1 MDLPY
6 PPAGAALRL
15 ALPPPPALAG
25 LLHHFH
31 IEYASAGRVV
41 VPASPLAQLTFFIGG
56 GSLLPPQPG
65 QPGQPGRQRLLNQAF
80 VCGPMSRAMP
90 AEWQAGTTFVS
101 ALIEPSRFSGLFGL
115 PLNELLNMPV
125 PLEDAIPGL
134 PYRELQE
141 RLLATRDAGRWVAL
155 ISDWLLRL
163 AARREDAL
171 RRAFRLPAAL
181 LFSPAESIALQYG
194 ISVRQFERRFLAA
207 YGQNLRDSRRLARYA
222 RALAMMMS
230 CPQPLP
236 RGQLTRIAM
245 DAGYH
250 DQAHMVR
257 DFSELLGQS
266 PGSLLA
272 GPDSGELR
280 LLRYDAQ
287 SRPAVVQG
295 W

>member
-1 MDLPY
+1 MDLPS

-15 ALPPPPALAG
+15 ALAPPPALSG
-25 LLHHFH
+25 LVHHFH

-41 VPASPLAQLTFFIGG
+41 VPASPLAQLTFFIAG
-56 GSLLPPQPG
+56 GSLLPPDQ
-65 QPGQPGRQRLLNQAF
+65 GRRRLLDQAF
-80 VCGPMSRAMP
+80 VCGPMSRAIP
-90 AEWQAGTTFVS
+90 AEWQPGTTFVS
-101 ALIEPSRFSGLFGL
+101 ALIEPSRFSGLFGV
-115 PLNELLNMPV
+115 PLNELLNLPV
-125 PLEDAIPGL
+125 ALDDAVPGL

-141 RLLATRDAGRWVAL
+141 ALLAARHAAAWVEL

-163 AARREDAL
+163 AARREAAL
-171 RRAFRLPAAL
+171 RSAFRLPAAL
-181 LFSPAESIALQYG
+181 LFSPAETIAREHG

-207 YGQNLRDSRRLARYA
+207 YGQNLRESRRLARYA
-222 RALAMMMS
+222 RALGMMLS
-230 CPQPLP
+230 GPQPLP

-257 DFSELLGQS
+257 DFTELLGQA

-272 GPDSGELR
+272 GPEAGELR
-280 LLRYDAQ
+280 LLRYDEP
-287 SRPAVVQG
+287 SRQAVARD

>member
-1 MDLPY
+1 MDLPS

-15 ALPPPPALAG
+15 ALAPPPALSG
-25 LLHHFH
+25 LVHHFH

-41 VPASPLAQLTFFIGG
+41 VPASPLAQLTFFIAG
-56 GSLLPPQPG
+56 GSLLPPDQ
-65 QPGQPGRQRLLNQAF
+65 GRRRLLDQAF
-80 VCGPMSRAMP
+80 VCGPMSRAIP
-90 AEWQAGTTFVS
+90 AEWQPGTTFVS
-101 ALIEPSRFSGLFGL
+101 ALIEPSRFSGLFGV
-115 PLNELLNMPV
+115 PLNELLNLPV
-125 PLEDAIPGL
+125 PLDDAVPGL

-141 RLLATRDAGRWVAL
+141 ALLAARHAAAWVEL

-163 AARREDAL
+163 AARREAAL
-171 RRAFRLPAAL
+171 RAAFRLPAAL
-181 LFSPAESIALQYG
+181 LFSPAETIAREHG

-207 YGQNLRDSRRLARYA
+207 YGQNLRESRRLARYA
-222 RALAMMMS
+222 RALGMMLS
-230 CPQPLP
+230 GPQPLP

-257 DFSELLGQS
+257 DFTELLGQA

-272 GPDSGELR
+272 GPEAGELR
-280 LLRYDAQ
+280 LLRYDEP
-287 SRPAVVQG
+287 SRQAVARD

>member
-1 MDLPY
+1 MDLPS

-15 ALPPPPALAG
+15 ALAPPQALSG
-25 LLHHFH
+25 LVHHFH

-41 VPASPLAQLTFFIGG
+41 VPASPLAQLTFFIAG
-56 GSLLPPQPG
+56 GSLLPPDQ
-65 QPGQPGRQRLLNQAF
+65 GRRRLLDQAF
-80 VCGPMSRAMP
+80 VCGPMSRAIP
-90 AEWQAGTTFVS
+90 AEWQPGTTFVS
-101 ALIEPSRFSGLFGL
+101 ALIEPSRFSGLFGV
-115 PLNELLNMPV
+115 PLNELLNLPV
-125 PLEDAIPGL
+125 PLDDAVPGL

-141 RLLATRDAGRWVAL
+141 ALLAARHAAAWVEL

-163 AARREDAL
+163 AARREAAL
-171 RRAFRLPAAL
+171 RAAFRLPAAL
-181 LFSPAESIALQYG
+181 LFSPAETIAREHG

-207 YGQNLRDSRRLARYA
+207 YGQNLRESRRLARYA
-222 RALAMMMS
+222 RALGMMLS
-230 CPQPLP
+230 GPQPLP

-257 DFSELLGQS
+257 DFTELLGQA

-272 GPDSGELR
+272 GPEAGELR
-280 LLRYDAQ
+280 LLRYDEP
-287 SRPAVVQG
+287 SRQAVARD

>member
-1 MDLPY
+1 MDLPS

-15 ALPPPPALAG
+15 ALAPPPALSG
-25 LLHHFH
+25 LVHHFH

-41 VPASPLAQLTFFIGG
+41 VPASPLAQLTFFIAG
-56 GSLLPPQPG
+56 GSLLPPDQG
-65 QPGQPGRQRLLNQAF
+65 CRRLLDQAF
-80 VCGPMSRAMP
+80 VCGPMSRAIP
-90 AEWQAGTTFVS
+90 AEWQPGTTFVS
-101 ALIEPSRFSGLFGL
+101 ALIEPSRFSGLFGV
-115 PLNELLNMPV
+115 PLNELLNLPV
-125 PLEDAIPGL
+125 PLDDAVPGL

-141 RLLATRDAGRWVAL
+141 ALLAAPHAAAWVEL

-163 AARREDAL
+163 AARREAAL
-171 RRAFRLPAAL
+171 RAAFRLPAAL
-181 LFSPAESIALQYG
+181 LFSPAETIAREHG

-207 YGQNLRDSRRLARYA
+207 YGQNLRESRRLARYA
-222 RALAMMMS
+222 RALGMMLS
-230 CPQPLP
+230 GPQPLP

-257 DFSELLGQS
+257 DFTELLGQA

-272 GPDSGELR
+272 GPEAGELR
-280 LLRYDAQ
+280 LLRYDEP
-287 SRPAVVQG
+287 SRQAVARD

>member
-1 MDLPY
+1 MDCPY

-15 ALPPPPALAG
+15 ALPPPPALSG

-41 VPASPLAQLTFFIGG
+41 VPASPLAQLTLFIEG
-56 GSLLPPQPG
+56 GSLLAPEQGRQG
-65 QPGQPGRQRLLNQAF
+65 QPRLLNRPF

-90 AEWQAGTTFVS
+90 AEWQPGTTFVS

-115 PLNELLNMPV
+115 PLNALLNLPV
-125 PLEDAIPGL
+125 PLDDAVPGL
-134 PYRELQE
+134 PYRELQQ
-141 RLLATRDAGRWVAL
+141 RLLATRDAARWVAL
-155 ISDWLLRL
+155 MSDWLLRL
-163 AARREDAL
+163 AARREHAL
-171 RRAFRLPAAL
+171 RAAFRLPAAL
-181 LFSPAESIALQYG
+181 LFCPAESIALQHG

-257 DFSELLGQS
+257 DFGDLLGQA
-266 PGSLLA
+266 PGALMA
-272 GPDSGELR
+272 GPDTGELR
-280 LLRYDAQ
+280 LLRYDAH

>member
-6 PPAGAALRL
+6 APAGAAMRL

-41 VPASPLAQLTFFIGG
+41 VPASPLAQLTFFIEG
-56 GSLLPPQPG
+56 GSLLPAEHG
-65 QPGQPGRQRLLNQAF
+65 QQGQQRQQRLLNQAF

-90 AEWQAGTTFVS
+90 AEWQPGTTFVS
-101 ALIEPSRFSGLFGL
+101 ALIEPSRFAGLFGL
-115 PLNELLNMPV
+115 PLNLLLNLPV
-125 PLEDAIPGL
+125 PLDDAIPGL
-134 PYRELQE
+134 PYGALQE
-141 RLLATRDAGRWVAL
+141 RLLATRNAARWVEL
-155 ISDWLLRL
+155 MSDWLLRL

-171 RRAFRLPAAL
+171 RAAFRLPAAL
-181 LFSPAESIALQYG
+181 LFCPAETIALQHG

-230 CPQPLP
+230 GPQPLP

-257 DFSELLGQS
+257 DFSGLLGQA
-266 PGSLLA
+266 PGGLMA
-272 GPDSGELR
+272 GPDTGELR
-280 LLRYDAQ
+280 LLRYDAD